1 MCRLRDNGRQVD
13 VVLEGKKMK
22 WAFKH
27 VQRLSAKRLVIVGK
41 REWEA
46 GCVRVKDLETREESD
61 VNISDLS

>member
-1 MCRLRDNGRQVD
+1 M
-13 VVLEGKKMK
+13 VLEGKKMK

-61 VNISDLS
+61 VSISDLR